1 VNFLLAWTLPDI
13 DALQAPV
20 ITDNDNRTRAS
31 RAGRWRVPSSDERAA
46 DFYQAD
52 PDSTEPYV
60 YAETIREPL
69 PGQPIP
75 LESRFTWRS
84 GPVKPGYYRIR
95 VHIPAQ
101 PTKIGQ
107 TERPYARSALYLVTT
122 GAQSERRVF
131 LNQAARGGWIQLG
144 DVVYHNGVGEIV
156 VTLTNLVVRNSPDYD
171 EDPPRIVVADA
182 VEFVPDYGTVQASPV
197 AIRSPLNPVTLT
209 TTWST
214 SPTATARLPAWR
226 TLSARAARAC
236 AGLSACP
243 TCLVR
248 ARANLRRR
256 RRNFTAGA
264 FTPNNALGDRYGRP
278 LSRNRADG

>member
-1 VNFLLAWTLPDI
+1 MAHHGRYGMKRLIAGLTIGIATLALGVAQDSWSTHRGSNQRTGTTTNAQNQDNAVNFLLAWTLPDI

-197 AIRSPLNPVTLT
+197 AIRSPLDLEP
-209 TTWST
+209 
-214 SPTATARLPAWR
+214 
-226 TLSARAARAC
+226 
-236 AGLSACP
+236 
-243 TCLVR
+243 
-248 ARANLRRR
+248 
-256 RRNFTAGA
+256 
-264 FTPNNALGDRYGRP
+264 
-278 LSRNRADG
+278 